1 VDLSDYDDRI
11 CERGINGMLR
21 LFVAG
26 NLLDCS
32 DVEGEDEIEV
42 EVDRQEH

>member
-1 VDLSDYDDRI
+1 
-11 CERGINGMLR
+11 MLR
-21 LFVAG
+21 CIVAG

-42 EVDRQEH
+42 EVDRHDH